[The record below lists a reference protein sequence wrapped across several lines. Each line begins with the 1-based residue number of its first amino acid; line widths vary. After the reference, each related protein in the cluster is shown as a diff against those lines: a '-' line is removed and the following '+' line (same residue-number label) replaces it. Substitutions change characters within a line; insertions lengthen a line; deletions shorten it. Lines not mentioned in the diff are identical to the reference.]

1 MTEKEKVKVGT
12 ANDQD
17 AGAAAGGAHKT
28 RKSNRKQIIV
38 SKSVNQIGVLNSNN
52 GDHNKDVE
60 DYPIIENAIVE
71 VLPRTW
77 PGSNKEGG
85 VAQVVKCYFTSD
97 IEGESNGQSQ
107 EISQNQRL
115 SHVDVKY
122 TARRGREKMVPI
134 EYCQAAPQYDDS
146 YRRQKASKEL
156 ALNGT
161 NSSQGIGRTLRDRSA
176 MKGRCSNCGSLR
188 SDCNSCDWREETRLI
203 SFTSKKSQRKRIESD
218 SDSEGSSEA
227 DSEEEDFGYD
237 SSEYKALSLRERRQR
252 NILSSSEESD
262 VGDSDNEVLANLKQ
276 NSPKH
281 TTQSFLQ
288 KRRKYRKP
296 RYSQSNPKFE
306 ERMRF
311 LDDLLQK
318 KSEVPSQ
325 KTRNINYQRSV
336 LEDLASLKS
345 QSENE
350 VNFRNSKRRNLDKEE
365 SADLVK
371 SDKRIKRINAASSS
385 FSEQMDVEVEEDN
398 ELVDDNGMSTP
409 CKSPMSESRVVAKF
423 VDGADIGEN
432 EVEEDELTNLNKTP
446 TKIYTVSHEVCDRR
460 DEIKGYY
467 EESPSRNTFIQPE
480 GKEAADNL
488 PSDVID
494 KTKGF
499 TFCDLPNCFEEIAEK
514 MLSIWIPQYDK
525 RIKDYENKIKSI
537 TSERGD
543 TFIDLAVRTERDW

>member
-1 MTEKEKVKVGT
+1 MTKKETMKVGT
-12 ANDQD
+12 TNDQD
-17 AGAAAGGAHKT
+17 AGAAGGAHTT
-28 RKSNRKQIIV
+28 RRSNRNQIIV
-38 SKSVNQIGVLNSNN
+38 SKSVNQIGILSSNN
-52 GDHNKDVE
+52 GDHSKDIE

-85 VAQVVKCYFTSD
+85 VAQVVKCYFTPNEVE
-97 IEGESNGQSQ
+97 IEGVSNGQSQ
-107 EISQNQRL
+107 ETFQKQRL

-122 TARRGREKMVPI
+122 MARRGREKMVPI

-146 YRRQKASKEL
+146 YRRQKASKEI

-161 NSSQGIGRTLRDRSA
+161 NSDQGIGRTLRDRSA

-203 SFTSKKSQRKRIESD
+203 SFTSKRSQRKSKESD
-218 SDSEGSSEA
+218 SDSEG
-227 DSEEEDFGYD
+227 DSEGDSSYN
-237 SSEYKALSLRERRQR
+237 SSEYKALSLRERRQQ

-276 NSPKH
+276 NSPKY

-311 LDDLLQK
+311 LDDLLKK
-318 KSEVPSQ
+318 KSEVPSK
-325 KTRNINYQRSV
+325 KTRNMNYQKSV
-336 LEDLASLKS
+336 LEDLALLRS

-350 VNFRNSKRRNLDKEE
+350 VNSQHSKRKHLDKD
-365 SADLVK
+365 SAELVQ
-371 SDKRIKRINAASSS
+371 SDKRRKRINTSSSS
-385 FSEQMDVEVEEDN
+385 FSEQMDFEVEEEN
-398 ELVDDNGMSTP
+398 ELVDDNKVSKP
-409 CKSPMSESRVVAKF
+409 CESPISESRVVAKF

-432 EVEEDELTNLNKTP
+432 EVEEDEDELTNVNKTP
-446 TKIYTVSHEVCDRR
+446 TKIYTVSHEIGDRR

-480 GKEAADNL
+480 GKEAAENL
-488 PSDVID
+488 PSDMAD
-494 KTKGF
+494 KTKGIA
-499 TFCDLPNCFEEIAEK
+499 FCNLPNFFEEIAEK
-514 MLSIWIPQYDK
+514 LLSILIPQYDK
-525 RIKDYENKIKSI
+525 RITNYENKVMSI
-537 TSERGD
+537 TSERDD
-543 TFIDLAVRTERDW
+543 TSIDLAVLTERDW

>member
-371 SDKRIKRINAASSS
+371 SGKRIKRINAASSS

-499 TFCDLPNCFEEIAEK
+499 TFCDLPNFFEEIAEK

>member
-1 MTEKEKVKVGT
+1 
-12 ANDQD
+12 
-17 AGAAAGGAHKT
+17 
-28 RKSNRKQIIV
+28 
-38 SKSVNQIGVLNSNN
+38 
-52 GDHNKDVE
+52 
-60 DYPIIENAIVE
+60 
-71 VLPRTW
+71 
-77 PGSNKEGG
+77 
-85 VAQVVKCYFTSD
+85 
-97 IEGESNGQSQ
+97 
-107 EISQNQRL
+107 
-115 SHVDVKY
+115 
-122 TARRGREKMVPI
+122 
-134 EYCQAAPQYDDS
+134 
-146 YRRQKASKEL
+146 
-156 ALNGT
+156 
-161 NSSQGIGRTLRDRSA
+161 
-176 MKGRCSNCGSLR
+176 
-188 SDCNSCDWREETRLI
+188 
-203 SFTSKKSQRKRIESD
+203 
-218 SDSEGSSEA
+218 
-227 DSEEEDFGYD
+227 
-237 SSEYKALSLRERRQR
+237 
-252 NILSSSEESD
+252 
-262 VGDSDNEVLANLKQ
+262 
-276 NSPKH
+276 
-281 TTQSFLQ
+281 
-288 KRRKYRKP
+288 
-296 RYSQSNPKFE
+296 
-306 ERMRF
+306 MRF

-318 KSEVPSQ
+318 KSEVSSQ

-336 LEDLASLKS
+336 LEDLASLRS

-398 ELVDDNGMSTP
+398 ELEDDNGMSTP

-467 EESPSRNTFIQPE
+467 EESPSRNAFIQPE

-499 TFCDLPNCFEEIAEK
+499 TFCDLPNFFEEIAEK